1 MQVHHVA
8 GKYRPFS
15 LKSLI
20 SSWTTATPGALF
32 LSNPDGH
39 ETASLQDFVSEISQ
53 EVCSQLHM
61 VIMKAARRTLLDE
74 IVSHAI
80 SECISEK
87 KDLKKAANQKKVTNQ
102 KKVINQSVKMSSPGT
117 RMVNN
122 VQAWNRSESN

>member
-122 VQAWNRSESN
+122 VQA

>member
-1 MQVHHVA
+1 M
-8 GKYRPFS
+8 
-15 LKSLI
+15 
-20 SSWTTATPGALF
+20 
-32 LSNPDGH
+32 SNPDGH

-122 VQAWNRSESN
+122 VQA

>member
-1 MQVHHVA
+1 MQIHHA
-8 GKYRPFS
+8 DDKYRPFN

-20 SSWTTATPGALF
+20 NSWTTATPGALF
-32 LSNPDGH
+32 LSNPNER

-61 VIMKAARRTLLDE
+61 VIMKAARKTLLDE

-80 SECISEK
+80 SECISER
-87 KDLKKAANQKKVTNQ
+87 KDLKKVTNQ
-102 KKVINQSVKMSSPGT
+102 KKVANQSVKMSSPAT

-122 VQAWNRSESN
+122 VQA